1 MKFIIISYDDV
12 IEHYADLVYR
22 IAMAHTKNQHDAE
35 DIFQDVFVSLINH
48 LNNIEDENHL
58 KHWLI
63 RATLNRCKNHFKT
76 FWKRKVVTYGDF
88 YFSNLTNSESESE
101 HIAYVRY
108 LVNELSQKYRN
119 VVYLYYFEDYS
130 IEEIASILEIATGT
144 VKSRLYTARKILGNE
159 LIKGGYHE
167 I

>member
-1 MKFIIISYDDV
+1 MILIIISYDDV
-12 IEHYADLVYR
+12 IEQYADLIYR

-35 DIFQDVFVSLINH
+35 DIFQDVFVSLIKY
-48 LNNIEDENHL
+48 LNNIEDESHL

-76 FWKRKVVTYGDF
+76 FWKRNVDTYGDF

-101 HIAYVRY
+101 HTEYVRY
-108 LVNELSQKYRN
+108 LVDALPRKHRS

-130 IEEIASILEIATGT
+130 VEEIASILEIATGT
-144 VKSRLYTARKILGNE
+144 VKSRLYTARKNLGNE